1 MLNKPAGISS
11 NTAANIVKKLTG
23 AKKAGH
29 LGTLDVLGDGV
40 LPITLGKST
49 RLFDFFLKKRK
60 TYRAVFAFGF
70 ETSTLDAEGEI
81 TNVNLKEVSKQQI
94 ENELPNF
101 IGKIKQLP
109 PQFSAL
115 KVNGKVAYDLARKGE
130 KIDLKEREVEI
141 FSFKLIGKPSTEKLN
156 ELKERFLEFHSEKE
170 FEEKKLEKV
179 FENQLY
185 EFEIECSAGTYIR
198 SLCRDLSH
206 NTASCGAMLCITR
219 TKCGKF
225 DIKNSFTLDEIKNGK
240 YELLSSFDV
249 VDLPVLSLLGEEGKE
264 ILDGKS
270 VFKLPV
276 LRGQFKLVCGNR
288 FFGIANNFDNGK
300 IKVETF
306 LLEE

>member
-101 IGKIKQLP
+101 I
-109 PQFSAL
+109 
-115 KVNGKVAYDLARKGE
+115 
-130 KIDLKEREVEI
+130 
-141 FSFKLIGKPSTEKLN
+141 
-156 ELKERFLEFHSEKE
+156 
-170 FEEKKLEKV
+170 
-179 FENQLY
+179 
-185 EFEIECSAGTYIR
+185 
-198 SLCRDLSH
+198 
-206 NTASCGAMLCITR
+206 
-219 TKCGKF
+219 
-225 DIKNSFTLDEIKNGK
+225 
-240 YELLSSFDV
+240 
-249 VDLPVLSLLGEEGKE
+249 
-264 ILDGKS
+264 
-270 VFKLPV
+270 
-276 LRGQFKLVCGNR
+276 
-288 FFGIANNFDNGK
+288 
-300 IKVETF
+300 
-306 LLEE
+306 

>member
-1 MLNKPAGISS
+1 M
-11 NTAANIVKKLTG
+11 
-23 AKKAGH
+23 
-29 LGTLDVLGDGV
+29 GTLDVLGDGV

-81 TNVNLKEVSKQQI
+81 TSVNLNEVSSQQI
-94 ENELPNF
+94 ENNLQKF
-101 IGKIKQLP
+101 LGKIKQLP

-115 KVNGKVAYDLARKGE
+115 KVNGKTAYDLARKGE
-130 KIDLKEREVEI
+130 KIDLQEREVEI
-141 FSFKLIGKPSTEKLN
+141 FSFKLIGNPSSEKIL
-156 ELKERFLEFHSEKE
+156 ELKERFLKFHR
-170 FEEKKLEKV
+170 EEDFKKANLEKV
-179 FENQLY
+179 FKNQIF

-206 NTASCGAMLCITR
+206 STASCGTMLCITR
-219 TKCGKF
+219 TKCGNF
-225 DIKNSFTLDEIKNGK
+225 DIENSFTLEEIKNGR
-240 YELLSSFDV
+240 YEVLSAFDV
-249 VDLPVLSLLGEEGKE
+249 LDLPVLNLSKEEGKA
-264 ILDGKS
+264 ILDGKP

-276 LRGQFKLVCGNR
+276 QIGQFKLVCGNK

-306 LLEE
+306 LLED